1 MFISEILITRG
12 LFLFL
17 VQIPFDKTFY
27 VVGRE
32 IKKVINK
39 WASAQLFSSQPAH
52 HHSTLMQPILI

>member
-27 VVGRE
+27 VFGRE
-32 IKKVINK
+32 IKKVMNK
-39 WASAQLFSSQPAH
+39 WAS
-52 HHSTLMQPILI
+52 